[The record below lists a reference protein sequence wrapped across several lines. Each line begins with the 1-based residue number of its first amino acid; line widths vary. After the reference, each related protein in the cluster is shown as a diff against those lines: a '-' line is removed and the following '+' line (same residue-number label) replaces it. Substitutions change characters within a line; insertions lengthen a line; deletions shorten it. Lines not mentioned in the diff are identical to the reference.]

1 MLNLYRSNR
10 TEKLV
15 DALADVL
22 RVPLADPA
30 ATAIVSVQ
38 SLGMRTWLGMEL
50 ARRLGI
56 WANFDFPFPRTL
68 LLDMAHRVLGET
80 STGADRTDPDRF
92 QVGVLCWKIMEC
104 LAHRNDEPA
113 FRPLGK
119 YLQGGDTPRER
130 HLRGYQLACRIADL
144 FDQYAIYRPRM
155 IRDWERG
162 ATTGLGPDDLW
173 QPILLRQTR
182 AGAAGGSASSGIML
196 PAMLEALAAGRIA
209 GQLPERIALF
219 GISTLP
225 PLYLEILERLSEH
238 LDVHL
243 FVLSPS
249 DVYWG
254 DIRSRR
260 EVLRALERHN
270 ASLDQVDDLLHLDAG
285 NPLLASMGRIGRDF
299 QAVLEMVTDY
309 HEPRSDLFVPPPA
322 EPASLLQAL
331 QADIFHLRSGRPAG
345 DRGGLCSGDGSI
357 ALHACH
363 GPLREVEVVRDQL
376 RAMFEQDA
384 TLAPHDVLVMTPD
397 IDRYAPLIDAVFGDA
412 SEERIPYAIS
422 DRAAR
427 RESTVIECFLALL
440 ELTRARL
447 TWTEVF
453 DLLAA
458 EPVREKLALEV
469 EDVERLQRWTR
480 EAGVRWGIDGSH
492 RRRFGR
498 PGFGHNTW
506 RFGLD
511 RLLAGV
517 ALPAGLE
524 TLLGGVLAHDAAEG
538 RQAEPLGKLAAF
550 CQRLFDLVSA
560 FDEPRSLERWEEL
573 LGEALDGLLCD
584 RGAHGHGH
592 RLIRRELHTMV
603 KQAEEAGSGQPV
615 AAEVV
620 ASHLADAFGR
630 PRTAHG
636 FMSGGVTFCKL
647 LPMRSIPFR
656 VVVLMGMGDGEF
668 PRPDRR
674 LGFDQIRAHPMPGD
688 RSLRADDRY
697 QFLEAVLAAR
707 ERLLITW
714 VGQSNQDNRD
724 LPPSV
729 LVGELLDALDGLLP
743 AEDRPAAAR
752 VVRHP
757 LQPYSPRYFDGS
769 DPRLFSFSRLDCD
782 TARRAAGPRPEP
794 APFLPRSLPVPPDP
808 APRVT
813 IEELI
818 RFFRSPAAYL
828 LERSLG
834 MQPAIESPL
843 AADREPLELGPL
855 ERYLLGDWLLA
866 KLTCDDPP
874 GPDELERLAR
884 ARGELPL
891 GEPGSTVLRDL
902 LSWIEPLAE
911 AWRRHATGPP
921 LEPHEVDLPL
931 GDTRLVGR
939 LDRLWPHTRV
949 EVTNGRITPNR
960 LLTLWI
966 RHLVLCCHAEDT
978 PVRPGSPG
986 NHVVPRRS
994 LLVGRGPG
1002 RVPAVAAFAF
1012 PGADPAGI
1020 LSGLVRLFHL
1030 GCREALRFFP
1040 ATSYVWARAAS
1051 RPRDPLVL
1059 GEVRKAWS
1067 DPHGKR
1073 PEGAD
1078 AAVQLVFG
1086 HTRPLDD
1093 RPPEDETSFAA
1104 LADAVYGPLLDAL
1117 EDAP

>member
-22 RVPLADPA
+22 RTPPADPA
-30 ATAIVSVQ
+30 VPEIVSVQ

-50 ARRLGI
+50 ARRLGV

-68 LLDMAHRVLGET
+68 LLDMAHRVLGEA
-80 STGADRTDPDRF
+80 SPGADQADPDRF
-92 QVGVLCWKIMEC
+92 QVGALCWKVMDC
-104 LAHRNDEPA
+104 LDQQIEQPA
-113 FRPLGK
+113 FLPLDK
-119 YLQGGDTPRER
+119 YLQGGDNPRER
-130 HLRGYQLACRIADL
+130 CLRRYQLASRIADL

-155 IRDWERG
+155 IREWEQG
-162 ATTGLGPDDLW
+162 AGKGLGPDDLW

-182 AGAAGGSASSGIML
+182 AGPTDGSASSGSML
-196 PAMLEALAAGRIA
+196 PAMLEALASGRIA
-209 GQLPERIALF
+209 GALPGRISLF
-219 GISTLP
+219 GVSTLP
-225 PLYLEILERLSEH
+225 PLYLEILDRLAGH

-249 DVYWG
+249 DAYWG

-299 QAVLEMVTDY
+299 QAVLEMHTDY
-309 HEPRSDLFVPPPA
+309 HQPRDDLFVPPPD
-322 EPASLLQAL
+322 EPASLLEAL
-331 QADIFHLRSGRPAG
+331 QADIFHLRDGRTGEAP
-345 DRGGLCSGDGSI
+345 GGLRAADGSI

-363 GPLREVEVVRDQL
+363 GPLREVEVVHDHL
-376 RAMFEQDA
+376 RALFDQDA
-384 TLAPHDVLVMTPD
+384 TLAPHEVIVMTPD

-422 DRAAR
+422 DRATR

-440 ELTRARL
+440 GLARGRL

-458 EPVREKLALEV
+458 EPVREKQDLEV

-492 RRRFGR
+492 RRRFDR
-498 PGFGHNTW
+498 PGFGYNTW

-517 ALPAGLE
+517 ALPAGRE
-524 TLLGGVLAHDAAEG
+524 TLLGGVLAHEAAEG

-560 FDEPRSLERWEEL
+560 LDEPRSLAGWEQL
-573 LGEALDGLLCD
+573 LGGAIDGLLSD

-592 RLIRRELHTMV
+592 RLIRRELHAMV
-603 KQAEEAGSGQPV
+603 KQAEAAGFSQPV

-620 ASHLADAFGR
+620 ASCLADAFGR
-630 PRTAHG
+630 PRSAHG

-674 LGFDQIRAHPMPGD
+674 LGFDRIRAHPMPGD

-707 ERLLITW
+707 EKLLITW

-724 LPPSV
+724 MPPSV
-729 LVGELLDALDGLLP
+729 LVGELLDALDGVLP
-743 AEDRPAAAR
+743 AEDRPAASMI
-752 VVRHP
+752 VRHP
-757 LQPYSPRYFDGS
+757 LQPYSPRYVDGS
-769 DPRLFSFSRLDCD
+769 DPRLFSYSKLAFR
-782 TARRAAGPRPEP
+782 TARQSLAPRPVP
-794 APFLPRSLPVPPDP
+794 AAFLPRPLPAPPDP

-818 RFFRSPAAYL
+818 RFFRLPAACL
-828 LERSLG
+828 LERTLG
-834 MQPAIESPL
+834 MRIESAL
-843 AADREPLELGPL
+843 QQAADREPLELGPL
-855 ERYLLGDWLLA
+855 ERYQLADWLLA
-866 KLTCDDPP
+866 KLTGDDPP
-874 GPDELERLAR
+874 APAELERLAR

-891 GEPGSTVLRDL
+891 GEPGSAAFRGL
-902 LSWIEPLAE
+902 LERVEPVVA
-911 AWRRHATGPP
+911 AWRRNTQGPP
-921 LEPHEVDLPL
+921 LDPLDVALVL
-931 GDTRLVGR
+931 GDARLTGR
-939 LDRLWPHTRV
+939 LDRLWPHARV
-949 EVTNGRITPNR
+949 EATAGRIDPRR
-960 LLTLWI
+960 LLALWI
-966 RHLVLCCHAEDT
+966 RHLVLCCHAEH
-978 PVRPGSPG
+978 GSSKRGMRSILLGRSSGSEPE
-986 NHVVPRRS
+986 VVAF
-994 LLVGRGPG
+994 GR
-1002 RVPAVAAFAF
+1002 
-1012 PGADPAGI
+1012 PGADPAKI
-1020 LSGLVRLFHL
+1020 LSSLVDLYRL
-1030 GCREALRFFP
+1030 GCREPLRFFP
-1040 ATSYVWARAAS
+1040 ATSHAWATGSAH
-1051 RPRDPLVL
+1051 PRDPLACRNVYQAWA
-1059 GEVRKAWS
+1059 GAYNDRREESQPAVR
-1067 DPHGKR
+1067 
-1073 PEGAD
+1073 
-1078 AAVQLVFG
+1078 LLFG
-1086 HTRPLDD
+1086 NARPLDD
-1093 RPPEDETSFAA
+1093 LSPDDPRSFAA
-1104 LADAVYGPLLDAL
+1104 LAHAVYGPLLDAL